1 MSERLVS
8 RTTERRTIDLGD
20 VNPAG
25 SRHSGRRSTV
35 ALTDDAV
42 VTGTANGVVLAHD
55 RTSLDER
62 WQVERTEGTEDENGD
77 GARNTDG
84 ETTIVSMEPFAGGV
98 AIGERSPA
106 GEIRVHDTA
115 TGEIRWCYRTVE
127 DVGTPQNGTR
137 FFLPFVVSLASG
149 ADRLYAAARRYERS
163 GSNGS
168 DDGNESGSTR
178 SFESSIYAFESDG
191 AVAWTYETD
200 ASPIALDTREGRV
213 AVAFNRCPGDHQ
225 QGLVVLDA
233 ETGEEVASWDPSTR
247 TAAAGDRRIGDV
259 SLLENGLV
267 CTSHDDCRAY
277 RLDREYKPTW
287 GVDLATERTIGEE
300 TLYAY
305 PNHCHASGDGA
316 VFLTGNTY
324 PTEGRETESRHPD
337 EHTAFGY
344 SLDGDRRWS
353 ERVGGFV
360 TDLGTDSNRLAVPRA
375 QNFRTRDPTTHGL
388 DVFAIEGGRRDEFSA
403 EGILTAAAL
412 VNETVVVIEEPVI
425 YHDEGTRRGRY
436 RLHVGSI

>member
-1 MSERLVS
+1 MSERLAD
-8 RTTERRTIDLGD
+8 RTTEQRTIDLGD
-20 VNPAG
+20 IAPAG

-35 ALTDDAV
+35 TLTDDAII
-42 VTGTANGVVLAHD
+42 TGTANGVVLAHD
-55 RTSLDER
+55 RASLDER
-62 WQVERTEGTEDENGD
+62 WRVERTEGRRDENG
-77 GARNTDG
+77 GGRENTDG
-84 ETTIVSMEPFAGGV
+84 ETTIVSVEPFAGGV

-106 GEIRVHDTA
+106 GEIRAHDTA

-127 DVGTPQNGTR
+127 DVGTPQSGTR
-137 FFLPFVVSLASG
+137 FFLPFVVSLASEG
-149 ADRLYAAARRYERS
+149 GRLYAAARRYERS
-163 GSNGS
+163 GSNSS
-168 DDGNESGSTR
+168 DDGSEGGSTR
-178 SFESSIYAFESDG
+178 SFESSVYAFESDG
-191 AVAWTYETD
+191 AVAWTYGTD
-200 ASPIALDTREGRV
+200 ASPIALDARGERV

-233 ETGEEVASWDPSTR
+233 ETGEEVTSWDPSTR

-267 CTSHDDCRAY
+267 CTSHADYRAY
-277 RLDREYKPTW
+277 RLDRDCEPTW
-287 GVDLATERTIGEE
+287 RTDLATERTIGEE

-305 PNHCHASGDGA
+305 PNHCHTNGDGA

-324 PTEGRETESRHPD
+324 PVEGRETESRHPD

-388 DVFAIEGGRRDEFSA
+388 DVFAIEGGRRDECST

-412 VNETVVVIEEPVI
+412 ANGTVAAIEEPVT
-425 YHDEGTRRGRY
+425 YHDEGTRRGSY
-436 RLHVGSI
+436 RLHVGPI

>member
-20 VNPAG
+20 VDPAG

-42 VTGTANGVVLAHD
+42 VTGTANGMTLAHD
-55 RTSLDER
+55 RTSLNER
-62 WQVERTEGTEDENGD
+62 WQVERTEGTEDEDGD
-77 GARNTDG
+77 GDRARNADG
-84 ETTIVSMEPFAGGV
+84 ETAIVSMEPFAGGV
-98 AIGERSPA
+98 AVGERSPA
-106 GEIRVHDTA
+106 GEVRVHDTA

-137 FFLPFVVSLASG
+137 FLLPFVVSLASE

-168 DDGNESGSTR
+168 GDGNESGSTR

-247 TAAAGDRRIGDV
+247 TAAAGDRRISDV
-259 SLLENGLV
+259 SLLENGIV
-267 CTSHDDCRAY
+267 CTSHDDYRAY
-277 RLDREYKPTW
+277 RLDRDCEPTR

-344 SLDGDRRWS
+344 TLDSD
-353 ERVGGFV
+353 
-360 TDLGTDSNRLAVPRA
+360 RLAAPRA
-375 QNFRTRDPTTHGL
+375 QNFRTRDPTAHGL

-412 VNETVVVIEEPVI
+412 ANETVVVIEEPVI